1 MINRNTF
8 TKALAIIGTILAWLP
23 IQAPI
28 ILSAIRLIQTGQFQ
42 FDYLIPA
49 ELFPLAM
56 IGGGLLIWAAIRARV
71 WLKLISWSL
80 GLAAFF
86 LVASQAVAIYS
97 GLATGAIP
105 ATGWQWVLVV
115 ALLVGYIIAVLVMGV
130 GGLMLLFELFTRTK
144 PTEKSF

>member
-1 MINRNTF
+1 M
-8 TKALAIIGTILAWLP
+8 
-23 IQAPI
+23 
-28 ILSAIRLIQTGQFQ
+28 
-42 FDYLIPA
+42 
-49 ELFPLAM
+49 
-56 IGGGLLIWAAIRARV
+56 
-71 WLKLISWSL
+71 KLISWSL
-80 GLAAFF
+80 GLAAVF

-144 PTEKSF
+144 PTDKSY